1 MLVSFLH
8 TFGTMRLRQSNISNE
23 EYEDLL
29 SFNNWILAIGNGLY
43 NSSDNFSSDST
54 LIEIPKEFLIETI
67 EDKVQALV
75 QFTYPDLQTKYND
88 PDYIKKE
95 LY

>member
-1 MLVSFLH
+1 
-8 TFGTMRLRQSNISNE
+8 MRLRQSNISNE

-29 SFNNWILAIGNGLY
+29 SFNNWILAIGNGVY
-43 NSSDNFSSDST
+43 NNSDNFSSDST
-54 LIEIPKEFLIETI
+54 LIEIPKEFLIETT
-67 EDKVQALV
+67 EDKIQALV